1 MTQDTLGIVDI
12 DHLMVRSRSLAHAA
26 ALYEKFGFFVCPPRR
41 KIEMSAFADGVQGG
55 ADAPKA
61 TLNNRHIIFKPH
73 PGRDD
78 VANFLEFMCI
88 EDPLATPPKVMQLMS
103 FLGDSEG
110 PKTVVCLTRDL
121 DRSLAEFGRRGF
133 VAPPTIPFE
142 TGWDDTERGTFVR
155 IQARPFVPPPGQMPF
170 QMNCYETSTMDNY
183 QYTPWTVHPNTAR
196 RLTGFTSVS
205 ENLRADVEFMATR
218 IFDVAPEWQGEDF
231 AIIRPRDME
240 WRFVS
245 PRGYAALFPQCPFSE
260 VRLLPATVG
269 ATVAVDSLPTLRGIL
284 QANQVPFV
292 DEGQRI
298 CIRPEHACNTLL
310 EFVPTAQGGQP

>member
-1 MTQDTLGIVDI
+1 MKKTLGIVDI
-12 DHLMVRSRSLAHAA
+12 DHLMIRSRSLDHAA
-26 ALYEKFGFFVCPPRR
+26 GTYGKFGFFVCPPRR
-41 KIEMSAFADGVQGG
+41 KIAMSAFADGVQAGT
-55 ADAPKA
+55 DAPKA
-61 TLNNRHIIFKPH
+61 TLNNRHIIFKPY
-73 PGRDD
+73 PGRTD

-121 DRSLAEFGRRGF
+121 DRSLEEFQRRGF
-133 VAPPTIPFE
+133 VAPSTIPFE
-142 TGWDDTERGTFVR
+142 TGWDDPERGTFVR

-196 RLTGFTSVS
+196 CVTGFTSVS
-205 ENLRADVEFMATR
+205 ENLRADVDFMASK
-218 IFDVAPEWQGEDF
+218 IFDVEPEWHSDDV
-231 AIIRPRDME
+231 AVIRPRDIA
-240 WRFVS
+240 WRFTS
-245 PRGYAALFPQCPFSE
+245 PRGFAELFPECAYSQ

-269 ATVAVDSLPTLRGIL
+269 ATVAVQSMPTLRAIL
-284 QANQVPFV
+284 QSNSVAFV
-292 DEGQRI
+292 DEGKRI

-310 EFVPTAQGGQP
+310 EFVEMQGGAA

>member
-1 MTQDTLGIVDI
+1 MQASLGIVDI
-12 DHLMVRSRSLAHAA
+12 DHLMIRSRSLAHAA
-26 ALYEKFGFFVCPPRR
+26 GIYEKFGFFVCPPRR
-41 KIEMSAFADGVQGG
+41 KIDMAAFADGVQGG
-55 ADAPKA
+55 GGPKA
-61 TLNNRHIIFKPH
+61 TLNNRHIIFKPY
-73 PGRDD
+73 PGRTD

-121 DRSLAEFGRRGF
+121 DRSLAEFQRRGF

-142 TGWDDTERGTFVR
+142 TGWDDAERGTFVR

-196 RLTGFTSVS
+196 CLTGFTSVS

-218 IFDVAPEWQGEDF
+218 IFDVEPEWHGNDI
-231 AIIRPRDME
+231 AVIKPRDIA
-240 WRFVS
+240 WRFAS
-245 PRGYAALFPQCPFSE
+245 PKGYASLFPQCAYSQ

-269 ATVAVDSLPTLRGIL
+269 ATVAVESLPTLRDIL
-284 QANQVPFV
+284 RANGVAFA
-292 DEGQRI
+292 DEDKRI
-298 CIRPEHACNTLL
+298 CIRPEDACNTLL
-310 EFVPTAQGGQP
+310 EFRELAEVTA

>member
-1 MTQDTLGIVDI
+1 MQASLGIVDI
-12 DHLMVRSRSLAHAA
+12 DHLMIRSRGLAHAA
-26 ALYEKFGFFVCPPRR
+26 GIYEKFGFFVCPPRR
-41 KIEMSAFADGVQGG
+41 KIDMAAFADGVQGG
-55 ADAPKA
+55 GGPKA
-61 TLNNRHIIFKPH
+61 TLNNRHIIFKPY
-73 PGRDD
+73 PGRTD

-121 DRSLAEFGRRGF
+121 DKSLEEFQRRGF

-142 TGWDDTERGTFVR
+142 TGWDDAERGTFVR

-170 QMNCYETSTMDNY
+170 QMNCYETSTMENY

-196 RLTGFTSVS
+196 CLTGFTSVS

-218 IFDVAPEWQGEDF
+218 IFDVEPEWHGNEI
-231 AIIRPRDME
+231 AVIKPRDIT
-240 WRFVS
+240 WRFTS
-245 PRGYAALFPQCPFSE
+245 PHGYASLFPECAYSQ

-269 ATVAVDSLPTLRGIL
+269 ATVAVESLSTLRDIL
-284 QANQVPFV
+284 RSNGVAFV
-292 DEGQRI
+292 DDGNRI
-298 CIRPEHACNTLL
+298 CIRPEDACNTLL
-310 EFVPTAQGGQP
+310 EFRELAEVTS